1 MTSDQVTAFQANS
14 GFGPSDV
21 SVVLVGGVFV
31 VLLLW
36 GVWALRTAYVGWAAA
51 VGHQVN
57 RQMEGQP
64 KWTGPVYVTVAMRCP
79 RANSDID
86 NRLKGLGDLL
96 QAHGVIAND
105 KHIHGWNAFWSDT
118 LPEGIAAEISIT
130 PTSMGKEAA

>member
-1 MTSDQVTAFQANS
+1 MMKTRLQLSHLP
-14 GFGPSDV
+14 PSV
-21 SVVLVGGVFV
+21 NHIYRHTRKGTFKT
-31 VLLLW
+31 
-36 GVWALRTAYVGWAAA
+36 TAYVGWAAA